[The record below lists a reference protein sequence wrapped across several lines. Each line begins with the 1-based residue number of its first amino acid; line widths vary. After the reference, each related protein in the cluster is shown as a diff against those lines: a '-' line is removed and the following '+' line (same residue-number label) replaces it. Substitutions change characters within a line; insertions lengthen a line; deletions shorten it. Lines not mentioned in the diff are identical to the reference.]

1 MIKTSWALIGE
12 HADEWTGDDAQECAA
27 ALETR
32 GGAAVAASSMTP
44 EAAQSFLENFLT
56 PVSENLRTAGR
67 AALVQGRPWNSAA
80 GPILVA
86 ASAVPA
92 KDIPK
97 GPLSADDPTVP

>member
-1 MIKTSWALIGE
+1 MRSGPRDKGRSCGRSKQ
-12 HADEWTGDDAQECAA
+12 HD
-27 ALETR
+27 
-32 GGAAVAASSMTP
+32 P